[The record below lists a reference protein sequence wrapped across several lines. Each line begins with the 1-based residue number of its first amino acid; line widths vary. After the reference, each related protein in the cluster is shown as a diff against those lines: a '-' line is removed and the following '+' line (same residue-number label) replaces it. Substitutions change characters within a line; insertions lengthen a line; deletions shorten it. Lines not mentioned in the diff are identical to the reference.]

1 MISLD
6 ETIDQIGIKLK
17 QGENSSLKLSSALK
31 DIEALKNE
39 CTSLKDENTQLKH
52 NLESF
57 LRKLYISYDEREN
70 LFSKI
75 TPSDLKD
82 IRK

>member
-1 MISLD
+1 MLNLD

-17 QGENSSLKLSSALK
+17 QGEDYSLKLSSALK
-31 DIEALKNE
+31 NIEALNNECASLKNE
-39 CTSLKDENTQLKH
+39 NIQLKH
-52 NLESF
+52 NLEMF

-75 TPSDLKD
+75 NHSNLKD
-82 IRK
+82 IKK